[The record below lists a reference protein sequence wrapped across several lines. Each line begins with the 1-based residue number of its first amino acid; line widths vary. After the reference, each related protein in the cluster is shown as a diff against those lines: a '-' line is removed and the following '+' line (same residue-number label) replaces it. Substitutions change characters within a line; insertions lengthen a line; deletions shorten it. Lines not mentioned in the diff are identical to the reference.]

1 MFMTTL
7 TPQQKRVLNTIKVF
21 RAEYQEGVPYNI
33 LKLDLDIPEEDL
45 TAILDFLEGENY
57 ISRQNGIIILKTDTQ
72 RQKGED
78 TSQETQSEET
88 SKETMTVDNNI
99 PQSHIMGAT
108 DKDEVNKPDESDGAD
123 TGDYGNS
130 EGIEDLD
137 AEIKDQLSDIE
148 QQSLDIITKLV
159 DDSGN
164 ISRTLLEGTL
174 LYGELKLN
182 SIPMY
187 NLITSLEN
195 KGILKKIKLTDG
207 EYYHFTPELWL

>member
-1 MFMTTL
+1 MTTL
-7 TPQQKRVLNTIKVF
+7 TTQQKRVLNGIKF
-21 RAEYQEGVPYNI
+21 FQAEYQGEVPYNI

-45 TAILDFLEGENY
+45 TEILDYLEGENY
-57 ISRQNGIIILKTDTQ
+57 ISRQDGIILLKTDTQ

-78 TSQETQSEET
+78 TPQETQSEET
-88 SKETMTVDNNI
+88 SKDKVDNNI
-99 PQSHIMGAT
+99 SESLVDDTNNKKEA
-108 DKDEVNKPDESDGAD
+108 DEGSGGNI
-123 TGDYGNS
+123 TGN
-130 EGIEDLD
+130 EELED
-137 AEIKDQLSDIE
+137 EIKDQLSDVE

-207 EYYHFTPELWL
+207 EYYHFTPELLS

>member
-1 MFMTTL
+1 MTIL
-7 TPQQKRVLNTIKVF
+7 TPQQKRVLNGIKF
-21 RAEYQEGVPYNI
+21 FQAEYQGEVPYNI
-33 LKLDLDIPEEDL
+33 LKLDLDILEEDL
-45 TAILDFLEGENY
+45 TEILDYLEGENY
-57 ISRQNGIIILKTDTQ
+57 ISRRDGIILLKTDTQ

-88 SKETMTVDNNI
+88 SKETIGDNISESQLKDN
-99 PQSHIMGAT
+99 T
-108 DKDEVNKPDESDGAD
+108 DKNDAATENTDNKVDSGDSDD
-123 TGDYGNS
+123 S
-130 EGIEDLD
+130 EE
-137 AEIKDQLSDIE
+137 EIKDHLSDVE

-159 DDSGN
+159 NDSGN

-207 EYYHFTPELWL
+207 EYYHFTPELWS